1 MKSKLLFAI
10 LAMAGTVG
18 FVVFQVGFA
27 GDKHITVVKENISLY
42 NENKSLR
49 EENKE
54 LKEENTALEAIAGG
68 QLDSFNIALQNS
80 INNAI
85 DSTKVSTEAKF
96 QKEIKTLNNELQQI
110 KSDLYD
116 LDGNGRRIPLSP
128 VK

>member
-54 LKEENTALEAIAGG
+54 LKEENTALKAIAGG

-80 INNAI
+80 VNNAI

-116 LDGNGRRIPLSP
+116 LDANGRRISLGP

>member
-116 LDGNGRRIPLSP
+116 LDGNGRRIPLGP

>member
-116 LDGNGRRIPLSP
+116 LDANGRRISLGP

>member
-10 LAMAGTVG
+10 LAMVGTVG

-54 LKEENTALEAIAGG
+54 LKEENTALKTIAGG

-80 INNAI
+80 VNNAI
-85 DSTKVSTEAKF
+85 DSTKASTEAKF

-116 LDGNGRRIPLSP
+116 LDANGRRISLGP